1 MDENLENTPKVE
13 IAYRDEDYTSC
24 ESLIMELVKQ
34 KPSYDYWLA
43 KGILLLGD
51 NFTAQKD
58 YFNAKHSV
66 KSILDNY
73 DGYKKDEILAEAVQK
88 IEYIQNLELNEMQ
101 EQPEQEELEIE
112 LETMDENLENTPKV
126 LNSKEVDSKEIK
138 KDENK

>member
-1 MDENLENTPKVE
+1 MVSKRNT
-13 IAYRDEDYTSC
+13 ITR
-24 ESLIMELVKQ
+24 
-34 KPSYDYWLA
+34 
-43 KGILLLGD
+43 D

-73 DGYKKDEILAEAVQK
+73 DGYKDEILAEAVQK

-126 LNSKEVDSKEIK
+126 LNSRKLIQRKSRKMKI
-138 KDENK
+138 NKLQILLFFHFNIEF